1 MKNVKLASILLSYT
15 YQTQPDEMELV
26 LGDIDFNSFID
37 FIEDDEF
44 CSETLN
50 EDSYKETCDKIINY
64 LKEKEYK
71 IPLLKKNK

>member
-1 MKNVKLASILLSYT
+1 
-15 YQTQPDEMELV
+15 LV

-71 IPLLKKNK
+71 IPLLKRNK

>member
-44 CSETLN
+44 CSNALN

-71 IPLLKKNK
+71 IPLLTRNK